1 MSYSS
6 SGLLT
11 VIYNMV
17 LHLELSHSFSDL
29 LTFAYNQGIID
40 ITRTKTRQIVSRIFV
55 SAKKLKSC
63 LPLLNME

>member
-17 LHLELSHSFSDL
+17 LHLELSHFSSDL
-29 LTFAYNQGIID
+29 LTLVYNQGII
-40 ITRTKTRQIVSRIFV
+40 VSTGRETWQFFSRKFV
-55 SAKKLKSC
+55 MAKKIKELF
-63 LPLLNME
+63 PLL